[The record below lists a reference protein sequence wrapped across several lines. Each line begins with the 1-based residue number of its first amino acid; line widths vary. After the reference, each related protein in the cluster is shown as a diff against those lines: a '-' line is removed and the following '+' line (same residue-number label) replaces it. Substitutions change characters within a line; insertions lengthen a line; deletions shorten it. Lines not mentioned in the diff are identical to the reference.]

1 MSLKGKNYLTRLTIS
16 NENHIVP
23 MKWVKVVKSG
33 FFWIFEVAFVSRGEF
48 GESGCEGAV
57 SDPNALS
64 GGTF

>member
-1 MSLKGKNYLTRLTIS
+1 
-16 NENHIVP
+16 